1 MRLGTIFIV
10 IYMSFFGG
18 LIGVLGKMALPVFDP
33 ITIVFLRLVITLA
46 CFTALL
52 IWRKKMGAVLLLIKK
67 HAAAFLLLALTGI
80 GGGMILGFVGL
91 SKTTAVNY
99 SLLFNLTAVFM
110 AIFAVWLLK
119 ERLTLRDGILFAIA
133 LFGSFLVVTGGRF
146 SLGELLSGNWR
157 GDLLVVLAGA
167 SWGFYSIYG
176 PYLQKKN
183 LGIDSFTL
191 VFGSFLFAALLLLP
205 YELSSNALRPESF
218 LNIKAVMAMLLLGV
232 AATAVLF
239 YLWFDFIG
247 KSGGILGSFVA
258 LSENVG
264 GVILPVLFFHERPG
278 AAVVVGGFLIILA
291 LFLQEFLSK
300 KKISPPAPP
309 SAA

>member
-1 MRLGTIFIV
+1 MSLRTLFIV
-10 IYMSFFGG
+10 FYLTFFGG

-33 ITIVFLRLVITLA
+33 VTIIFLRLIITLL
-46 CFTALL
+46 CFTGLFV
-52 IWRKKMGAVLLLIKK
+52 WRRKLGVVLFLIKK
-67 HAAAFLLLALTGI
+67 HAAGFLLLALTGI
-80 GGGMILGFVGL
+80 GGGMIIGFIGL

-99 SLLFNLTAVFM
+99 SLLFNLSAVFM
-110 AIFAVWLLK
+110 AVFAVWLLK
-119 ERLTLRDGILFAIA
+119 ERLTPRDALLFAVA

-146 SLGELLSGNWR
+146 SLGTLLSGNWQ
-157 GDLLVVLAGA
+157 GDLLVVLGGAG
-167 SWGFYSIYG
+167 WGFYSIYG

-183 LGIDSFTL
+183 PGVDSFVL
-191 VFGSFLFAALLLLP
+191 VFGSFLFSALLLLP
-205 YELSSNALRPESF
+205 YELSRGALRPESF
-218 LNIKAVMAMLLLGV
+218 SDVKAVTAILLLGV
-232 AATAVLF
+232 ASTAILF

-278 AAVVVGGFLIILA
+278 AAVVAGGFLIILA

-300 KKISPPAPP
+300 RKTSL
-309 SAA
+309 